1 MAITVIQRPQ
11 GHKLSSTLYSA
22 TASNSGGDVVFITSV
37 NHGLSDGDWIYIE
50 SDIESYNGFKYVDS
64 TGYTTFK
71 VKDGD
76 NSPYTAFKQI
86 VDIDFQISIMDH
98 GFQCVHLPIV
108 YELASDLFPFN
119 EPADSYTPNVVLSF
133 TEYAGNVRLN
143 TQNYISDPTALLKI
157 ELLGDGPLAGV
168 YQITNVFTGSDF
180 VIDLDYDASLDF
192 DGYTIVKYYDNYS
205 ITVNIYAGLNVYH
218 PWYTEK
224 PIGLVASK
232 KFIPDENNRVKFSID
247 EILRGFIKTRNN
259 LALDTLPNNIDF
271 LCEFYIGYSQ
281 AWDVVEDGELINQSD
296 DEMIDDFIGQA
307 INAKNEF
314 KNVYS
319 GYLSDYVGGET
330 GLAQWLTDFDEP
342 TAMVGYFF
350 DISFINH
357 LNAVDLLVTIN
368 KKLNGSILET
378 EEQTI
383 SNPGLGV
390 IRVSVTA
397 ESGYDQF
404 CIQVSTP
411 GSEEEVV
418 AMDIEDLSEYQN
430 SSIPGR
436 TDWTLGALP
445 TVTVDGDVFPDVVSS
460 EWLYIPY
467 AFVAGR
473 TYNITINYNRTL
485 NFGSS
490 NPRTSILAMLDVAF
504 NVVFSN
510 STSDSVGA
518 NTLSLSAVATAS
530 CALLAYR
537 HSSGSNVTID
547 VTSIEGTETIPAVE
561 GQEIT
566 EEICIRILEECDITF
581 DGDARLTEGGGL
593 RLLE

>member
-11 GHKLSSTLYSA
+11 GHKLSSTLYTA
-22 TASNSGGDVVFITSV
+22 TASNAGGDVVFTTSV

-71 VKDGD
+71 VKDGE
-76 NSPYTAFKQI
+76 NSAYTEFKQE
-86 VDIDFQISIMDH
+86 VDIDFQISILDH

-119 EPADSYTPNVVLSF
+119 EPAESYTPNVVLSF
-133 TEYAGNVRLN
+133 SEYAGNVRLN
-143 TQNYISDPTALLKI
+143 TQNYISDPIPLLKI

-180 VIDLDYDASLDF
+180 VIDLDYDASLEF

-205 ITVNIYAGLNVYH
+205 ITVNIYAGLNVDH

-271 LCEFYIGYSQ
+271 LCEFYIGYHQS
-281 AWDVVEDGELINQSD
+281 WDVVEDGELINQPD
-296 DEMIDDFIGQA
+296 DETIDDFIGQA

-319 GYLSDYVGGET
+319 GYLSDYVGGDS
-330 GLAQWLTDFDEP
+330 GLAQWLTDFAEP
-342 TAMVGYFF
+342 TAIVGYFF
-350 DISFINH
+350 DISFLNT
-357 LNAVDLLVTIN
+357 LNAVDIFISVY
-368 KKLNGSILET
+368 KKLNGSI
-378 EEQTI
+378 I
-383 SNPGLGV
+383 SSSEIEITNPGLGV
-390 IRVSVTA
+390 IRVPITP
-397 ESGYDQF
+397 ESGYDYF
-404 CIQVSTP
+404 CIIAYSSS
-411 GSEEEVV
+411 GGEEE
-418 AMDIEDLSEYQN
+418 DFDLNDFTNFGSGDN
-430 SSIPGR
+430 
-436 TDWTLGALP
+436 DWTLGANPSYLAP
-445 TVTVDGDVFPDVVSS
+445 IFSGWESKYLIIPFTGATRNTFNLQFDYSTATGTNIQIGYLDSLGNEVGSETFPDQNTVGIQNFSVTVEATGEYESFFIRTNGD
-460 EWLYIPY
+460 
-467 AFVAGR
+467 
-473 TYNITINYNRTL
+473 T
-485 NFGSS
+485 
-490 NPRTSILAMLDVAF
+490 
-504 NVVFSN
+504 
-510 STSDSVGA
+510 
-518 NTLSLSAVATAS
+518 ATAF
-530 CALLAYR
+530 
-537 HSSGSNVTID
+537 
-547 VTSIEGTETIPAVE
+547 
-561 GQEIT
+561 EIVSVSVSLPLQLT
-566 EEICIRILEECDITF
+566 EEICIRILEECDSTF